1 MSGLHAGH
9 CQAHKVGYRI
19 APEVLN
25 PWSFSYP
32 RRKFLLDTKIN
43 GTLIS
48 SRLCL
53 SRSLTFAPFGMNI
66 IKCPPLWTD
75 LLNFP

>member
-1 MSGLHAGH
+1 MSGLLAGN

-19 APEVLN
+19 ATEVLN
-25 PWSFSYP
+25 PLSFSYSS
-32 RRKFLLDTKIN
+32 RKFLLYTKIN

-48 SRLCL
+48 SPPGL
-53 SRSLTFAPFGMNI
+53 SPSLTSVPFGMNI

-75 LLNFP
+75 LLHFP